1 MNKKIKYMAVFSLMS
16 NMCVA
21 NQPNTLNQQDIKIIG
36 DFLRD
41 QSGLQIGTI
50 VDTTKYEPLNK
61 LGYYTIKPV
70 KEIYPF
76 TRYEIGV
83 TPISQQLYTIY
94 MEGQSPNCQKDNV
107 TFRSFIDKRFGHPVQ
122 THFNPADESN
132 MVFILQ
138 EPTAGTNNLLMYS
151 CDTATN
157 KTFIYYYREHL
168 TNVFNNEVTA
178 WYAKQ
183 LDDTTASK

>member
-1 MNKKIKYMAVFSLMS
+1 MNKKLKYMALFGLLSSVCL
-16 NMCVA
+16 A
-21 NQPNTLNQQDIKIIG
+21 DQPTNLGQQDIKAIG
-36 DFLRD
+36 DFLRG

-50 VDTTKYEPLNK
+50 INPSQYEPLNK
-61 LGYYTIKPV
+61 LGYYSIKPV

-76 TRYEIGV
+76 TRFEIGV

-94 MEGQSPNCQKDNV
+94 LEGQSPNCQKDNI

-132 MVFILQ
+132 MVFMLQ
-138 EPTAGTNNLLMYS
+138 EPISGTNNLLMYS
-151 CDTATN
+151 CDTVTN

-178 WYAKQ
+178 WYEQQ
-183 LDDTTASK
+183 LKTDTASK

>member
-1 MNKKIKYMAVFSLMS
+1 MIKKLKYMTLVSLFSGI
-16 NMCVA
+16 CFA
-21 NQPNTLNQQDIKIIG
+21 QQPSSLEQQNIKAIG
-36 DFLRD
+36 DFLRG

-50 VDTTKYEPLNK
+50 INTSTYEPLNK
-61 LGYYTIKPV
+61 LGYFTLKPA

-83 TPISQQLYTIY
+83 TPISQQLYTFY
-94 MEGQSPNCQKDNV
+94 LEGQSPNCQKDNV

-122 THFNPADESN
+122 TYFSPADESN
-132 MVFILQ
+132 MVFMLQ